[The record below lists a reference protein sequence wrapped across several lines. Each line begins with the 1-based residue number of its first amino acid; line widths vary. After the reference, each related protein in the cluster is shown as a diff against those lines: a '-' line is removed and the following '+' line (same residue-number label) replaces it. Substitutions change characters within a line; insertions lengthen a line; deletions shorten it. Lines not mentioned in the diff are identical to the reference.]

1 MDGGAAGSTFSVAE
15 LAAALAVPPRT
26 LQDAFSRELG
36 RSPRAQAHLLR
47 MRALRQHLLN
57 ARQEHASIAALMG
70 RCSLLACGATARAYA
85 ALYGELP
92 RAS

>member
-1 MDGGAAGSTFSVAE
+1 
-15 LAAALAVPPRT
+15 
-26 LQDAFSRELG
+26 
-36 RSPRAQAHLLR
+36 
-47 MRALRQHLLN
+47 
-57 ARQEHASIAALMG
+57 MG